1 VIFDWNDKKN
11 KELKAKRDISF
22 EEIVISINEGKV
34 IDVLD
39 HPKPE
44 KYPNQQIYLVW
55 CRNYVYVVPF
65 VKKEEKQ
72 EIFLKT
78 ISPSRMYTKKYR
90 SGMDNE

>member
-1 VIFDWNDKKN
+1 MIFDWNDKKN
-11 KELKAKRDISF
+11 KELKAKRDISL
-22 EEIVISINEGKV
+22 EEIVISIKEGKV